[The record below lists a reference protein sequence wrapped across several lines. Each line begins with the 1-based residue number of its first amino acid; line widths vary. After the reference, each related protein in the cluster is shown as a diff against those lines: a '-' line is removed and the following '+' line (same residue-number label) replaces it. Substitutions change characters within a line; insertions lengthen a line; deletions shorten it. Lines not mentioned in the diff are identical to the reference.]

1 MALGGG
7 TFTAQNKI
15 LPGAYINFV
24 SRSRA
29 NPSLSER
36 GIVTMP
42 LILDWGAEN
51 EVIKVTNSDFQK
63 NAIKL
68 FGYEYSHEK
77 MKGLRDLFLNA
88 QTLYAYR
95 LNGSGEKATC
105 DYATAKYPGIRGN
118 DLKIIIQ
125 KNVDNETKYDVKTI
139 LDTTIFDTQTVDN
152 ASELVDNDYVTFI
165 KETTLEV
172 TAGVSLAGGT
182 NSEVNGTSY
191 QSYLDKIEAYSF
203 NVMGIATT
211 EDTIKQL
218 AVAFCKRMRD
228 EVGAKFQVVLHN
240 IEADYEGV
248 INVINDVTIDDN
260 FDKSSIIYFMTGI
273 EANCAINKTCLNKV
287 YNGEFEVIADYT
299 QTQSEE
305 AIKTGKL
312 ALHRVG
318 SDIRILE
325 DINSLVTIS
334 ETKGDDFKKNQTIR
348 VIDQIAND
356 IAIIFNTKYLG
367 NVPNDE
373 SGRISLW
380 ADIVKHHEQLQAI
393 RAIEGFTDSDVTIE
407 AGETK
412 SSVIVND
419 NVKTINAM
427 SQLYMAVE
435 VA

>member
-7 TFTAQNKI
+7 TFTAQNKT

-24 SRSRA
+24 SRSKA
-29 NPSLSER
+29 NSNLSER

-95 LNGSGEKATC
+95 LNGNGEKATC
-105 DYATAKYPGIRGN
+105 DYATAKYSGVRGN
-118 DLKIIIQ
+118 NIKIIIQ
-125 KNVDNETKYDVKTI
+125 KNVDDDKKYDVKTF
-139 LDTTIFDTQTVDN
+139 LDTSIFDTQTVSN
-152 ASELVDNDYVTFI
+152 ASELVDNDYVVFK
-165 KETTLEV
+165 KEATLEV
-172 TAGVSLAGGT
+172 TAGVSLTGGT

-191 QSYLDKIEAYSF
+191 QNYLDKIETYSF

-228 EVGAKFQVVLHN
+228 EVGGKFQVVLHN
-240 IEADYEGV
+240 IEADYEGI
-248 INVINDVTIDDN
+248 INVANDVTADDN
-260 FDKSSIIYFMTGI
+260 FDKSSIVYFMTGI
-273 EANCAINKTCLNKV
+273 EANCAINKTCLNKI

-299 QTQSEE
+299 QTQLED

-312 ALHRVG
+312 VLHKVG

-325 DINSLVTIS
+325 DINLLVTMS

-356 IAIIFNTKYLG
+356 IATIFNTKYLG

-393 RAIEGFTDSDVTIE
+393 RAIEGFSDSDVTIE

-412 SSVIVND
+412 TSVLVND
-419 NVKTINAM
+419 NIKTINAM
-427 SQLYMAVE
+427 SQLYMTVK